1 MLMMIVLLPTF
12 VIRAV
17 VSMLVDYLIVDLML
31 SVRLAFIRQNV
42 FVYLDILE
50 MLELHVINVSRT
62 FKT

>member
-1 MLMMIVLLPTF
+1 MLMMIVLPPTF

-17 VSMLVDYLIVDLML
+17 VSMLVDYLIVDLTP

-62 FKT
+62 F